1 MDVIFLKVLNMSIS
15 ASWLILA
22 VIVLR
27 PFLKKAPKWI
37 LCVLWAMVA
46 IRLIF
51 PLSFESTFSLI
62 PSAETI
68 NPSVIQHAQEPALNS
83 GVTFIDD
90 TLNPII
96 NESVSPTPDISAN
109 PLQIWISVGGVV
121 WSAGLIVLLGYA
133 LFSYLRIR
141 NKCQEAILL
150 RDNIWLCD
158 AVKSPFILGIIRPR
172 IYLSSSIEERQITY
186 VLAHEQAHLKRK
198 DHWWKP
204 LGYLLQAV
212 YWFNPLIWIAY
223 ILFCRDIELA
233 CDEKVIKDLEM
244 NGKKAYS
251 HAMLSCSMQKKILM
265 TCPLAFGEVGV
276 KERVKTV
283 LNYKKPAFWIIVVA
297 IVACISVALCFLTN
311 PKYQPESIEP
321 PVENA
326 DTPENTDT
334 SETTVP
340 SEEEEPVTDEPIDS
354 ESESITSSRN
364 FGFADEARA
373 VLKNYGGSDALRL
386 TFSHVIKTEYS
397 YESLGYL
404 LKDLDGNGVDEL
416 IFGANTDGWDNGG
429 WDGIIYDIYT
439 LDNGTPVHVLS
450 GWERNRY
457 YLCETGYIANESSGS
472 AFDSSYSYYTYSGT
486 ELTLVES
493 VMHRIPSNEER
504 LWFYSTEETYD
515 TENAEH
521 ISAEQANEIMS
532 KYVHEHPQYISFE
545 EL

>member
-321 PVENA
+321 P
-326 DTPENTDT
+326 
-334 SETTVP
+334 
-340 SEEEEPVTDEPIDS
+340 
-354 ESESITSSRN
+354 
-364 FGFADEARA
+364 
-373 VLKNYGGSDALRL
+373 
-386 TFSHVIKTEYS
+386 
-397 YESLGYL
+397 
-404 LKDLDGNGVDEL
+404 
-416 IFGANTDGWDNGG
+416 
-429 WDGIIYDIYT
+429 
-439 LDNGTPVHVLS
+439 
-450 GWERNRY
+450 
-457 YLCETGYIANESSGS
+457 
-472 AFDSSYSYYTYSGT
+472 
-486 ELTLVES
+486 
-493 VMHRIPSNEER
+493 
-504 LWFYSTEETYD
+504 
-515 TENAEH
+515 
-521 ISAEQANEIMS
+521 
-532 KYVHEHPQYISFE
+532 
-545 EL
+545 